1 MDKRLNCHVK
11 TRAWYIWYEMSPCNR
26 SRTTTA
32 SKLLGAAVCCLVRA
46 IERMEC
52 SMHKALFYISSLGLA
67 VYLIQSP
74 FSEGLYPIA
83 KRKIY
88 RISIPQRVIKLVRYL
103 WKVDSFFVTT
113 QTIFTDI
120 YNYPQ
125 VALNTHNINKIIYI
139 VIC

>member
-1 MDKRLNCHVK
+1 MLSC
-11 TRAWYIWYEMSPCNR
+11 TCNR
-26 SRTTTA
+26 ENGVFHA
-32 SKLLGAAVCCLVRA
+32 QG
-46 IERMEC
+46 I
-52 SMHKALFYISSLGLA
+52 
-67 VYLIQSP
+67 IQSP

-88 RISIPQRVIKLVRYL
+88 RISIPQRVIKLVGYL